1 MRLLLYLLAFL
12 VLINYSSDKQ
22 PIQEI
27 TAEVRFDFLSK
38 NVEGTIQGFRFS
50 GDINPED
57 LKSSIFSGSVAVE
70 TLKTGNFIRDWH
82 LQSSKYFDEE
92 KYPLIRFNS
101 SSVSYENNILSVE
114 GKLTIKNI
122 SKSMLWQFKKEG
134 NLIKGSGVIYTS
146 DFGINIKKEREDNKV
161 EVFIEIAV

>member
-1 MRLLLYLLAFL
+1 MRLLLYSLAFL
-12 VLINYSSDKQ
+12 ALIYNSSDNQ
-22 PIQEI
+22 LIQKV

-38 NVEGTIQGFRFS
+38 HVEGTIQEFKFS
-50 GDINPED
+50 GDINSED
-57 LKSSIFSGSVAVE
+57 LESSIFSGSVAVE

-101 SSVSYENNILSVE
+101 SSVSNEGNILNVE
-114 GKLTIKNI
+114 GKLTIKDV
-122 SKSMLWQFKKEG
+122 SKPMHWQFKKVG

-146 DFGINIKKEREDNKV
+146 DFGIHIKKEREDNKV
-161 EVFIEIAV
+161 EVFIEIKL